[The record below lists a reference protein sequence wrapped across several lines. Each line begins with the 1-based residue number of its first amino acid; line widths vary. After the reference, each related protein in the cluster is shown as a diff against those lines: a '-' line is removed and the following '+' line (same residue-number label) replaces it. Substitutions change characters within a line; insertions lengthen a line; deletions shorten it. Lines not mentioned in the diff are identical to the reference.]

1 LDHQSVG
8 LIAREIEEAAIPTVY
23 LGSCRFMM
31 SQVKPPRSAFINY
44 PLGRQCGRPH
54 DVDLQT
60 RILEDALSVLVTARD
75 PGEIV
80 DLGYEWNEPFD
91 FAGFLRDMQDMLR
104 EEGSTVQEWKPK

>member
-8 LIAREIEEAAIPTVY
+8 LIAREIEAAAIPTVY

-31 SQVKPPRSAFINY
+31 SQVKPPRSAFINF

-60 RILEDALSVLVTARD
+60 RILRDALSVLVTARD
-75 PGEIV
+75 PGNIV
-80 DLGYEWNEPFD
+80 DLQYEWHEPFD
-91 FAGFLRDMQDMLR
+91 FPGFLRDMQDMLR
-104 EEGSTVQEWKPK
+104 EEESALQEWKPK